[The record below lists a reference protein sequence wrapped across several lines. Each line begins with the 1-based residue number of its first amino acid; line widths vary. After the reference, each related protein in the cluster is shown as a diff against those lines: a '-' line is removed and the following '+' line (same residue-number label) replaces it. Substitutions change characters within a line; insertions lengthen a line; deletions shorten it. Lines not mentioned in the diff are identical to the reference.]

1 MRRTILTALIAT
13 TAALCVAIPASGA
26 TGPFFIKTL
35 NHQSGKP
42 VVCIKVSPDQVGSKV
57 VQGDESKGDCRKM
70 FFSRAGFVNGH
81 PYGEIQTSAPLDLA
95 ATSDCSHVTLAKH
108 GATGTI
114 WVQYVTGSGV
124 PQYIINRHCNAQFG
138 GSTNCNA
145 ALSASGTPGSDWLIA
160 KLGMNGFLQA
170 VVWLQVTSPAG
181 HRHVSAGC

>member
-1 MRRTILTALIAT
+1 MKRTIGAAVIALLAAIAM
-13 TAALCVAIPASGA
+13 AIPAGAA

-42 VVCIKVSPDQVGSKV
+42 VVCIKVTPDQVGSTV
-57 VQGDESKGDCRKM
+57 IQGDESKGDCRKM

-124 PQYIINRHCNAQFG
+124 PQYIINRHCNSQFG

-145 ALSASGTPGSDWLIA
+145 ALSASGTPRSDWLIT
-160 KLGMNGFLQA
+160 KLGTPGYLQA
-170 VVWLQVTSPAG
+170 VVWLQVSAPVS
-181 HRHVSAGC
+181 RHVSAGC